1 MIFGA
6 GARIA
11 ELQSTVESKDQ
22 EIRRLKEEIA
32 HLSDTLSTAEHSR
45 LEANQAFDFKQQML
59 PLWLSSAM
67 MIQDIR
73 SELAQSSTALT
84 DNKSSFKESIS
95 LTSNI
100 IELLTHTSDTTAAI
114 SNDTQSLSDAIAQ
127 LKSVTDGIS
136 GFINMIQG
144 ISEQTNLLALN
155 AAIEAARAG
164 EQGRGFAVVADEVRA
179 LAQRSAEATSSISG
193 LISEIN
199 QGMDQVV
206 SGIGHVGNQ
215 SNAVRNDSKDIQSTT
230 EQVVSLSNNMY
241 SVISDSSEDG
251 FIQLVKM
258 DHIVWKLQVYR
269 ALLEESHHQTDEFA
283 NHHGCRLGQWYYQG
297 EGAKKFGNLG
307 SFRTLENPHKNV
319 HESGIAA
326 LKAATSNDYTSAI
339 RHLGAMERSSEEVLK
354 RLSELGQDIKSTSH

>member
-11 ELQSTVESKDQ
+11 ELQSTVELKDQ
-22 EIRRLKEEIA
+22 EIRRLKEDIA
-32 HLSDTLSTAEHSR
+32 RLSDMNSAAEHER
-45 LEANQAFDFKQQML
+45 AQANQASEFTQQML

-95 LTSNI
+95 LTGNI

-114 SNDTQSLSDAIAQ
+114 SNDTQSLSDAVAQ

-179 LAQRSAEATSSISG
+179 LAQRSADATSSISG

-199 QGMDQVV
+199 QGMDRVV
-206 SGIGHVGNQ
+206 SGISHVGNQ
-215 SNAVRNDSKDIQSTT
+215 SNDVRNDSEEIQSTT

-241 SVISDSSEDG
+241 NVISNSSEDG

-269 ALLEESHHQTDEFA
+269 VLLEESSNKIDEFA
-283 NHHGCRLGQWYYQG
+283 DHQGCRLGQWYYRG
-297 EGAKKFGNLG
+297 DGAKKFSKLA
-307 SFRTLENPHKNV
+307 SFRGLEGPHKAV
-319 HESGIAA
+319 HDSGIAA
-326 LKAATSNDYTSAI
+326 LRAASDKSYSTALRQLANMEKA
-339 RHLGAMERSSEEVLK
+339 REEVLYK
-354 RLSELGQDIKSTSH
+354 LSELGHEMKKAAH